1 MALANDKTLLES
13 KFGGFKGQ
21 WCPFWAAR
29 SYEDIQTF
37 GRGLYQREGYQP
49 WRGQLVSGSFRQLEE
64 G

>member
-37 GRGLYQREGYQP
+37 GRGLYQRE
-49 WRGQLVSGSFRQLEE
+49 E
-64 G
+64 GNWLAVAFDN